1 MTTPSQSTAY
11 KRDLPGVVAAMM
23 RPEIYRDHPRSIES
37 RQTHI
42 SYVFLAG
49 DYVYKIKKPVRFSFL
64 DASSLARRHQLCLDE
79 VRLNR
84 RLAPDIYL
92 GVVAIVQSG
101 SGELAL
107 SAEAVS
113 AAEAASKTL
122 AFASAAFSAS

>member
-49 DYVYKIKKPVRFSFL
+49 D
-64 DASSLARRHQLCLDE
+64 
-79 VRLNR
+79 
-84 RLAPDIYL
+84 
-92 GVVAIVQSG
+92 
-101 SGELAL
+101 
-107 SAEAVS
+107 
-113 AAEAASKTL
+113 
-122 AFASAAFSAS
+122 

>member
-64 DASSLARRHQLCLDE
+64 DASLSPGAINYVWTKYGLTGDSRQTSTWASLRSYRA
-79 VRLNR
+79 
-84 RLAPDIYL
+84 A
-92 GVVAIVQSG
+92 
-101 SGELAL
+101 
-107 SAEAVS
+107 AVS
-113 AAEAASKTL
+113 
-122 AFASAAFSAS
+122 